1 MVDNVEVKAEQQD
14 VTPTGQ
20 SQDDKQS
27 FTQSELDSL
36 LDKHAAKDL
45 ETAREKWEAEKQE
58 EISKAEQLAKMSAA
72 ERKEAEDKAK
82 LEALNKREQEL
93 NMREYR
99 YEAKHQLEEVG
110 LPDTM
115 VDMVLSDNA
124 ETTKNNITALKELV
138 DKHVEATVNERLKGS
153 EPKAGGTTVVK
164 DHLDEILSQYKK

>member
-1 MVDNVEVKAEQQD
+1 MADEVETEPKVETQPEQ
-14 VTPTGQ
+14 PT
-20 SQDDKQS
+20 DDKQA
-27 FTQSELDSL
+27 FTQSELDSM
-36 LDKHAAKDL
+36 LDKHAAKAL

-82 LEALNKREQEL
+82 LETLNKREQEL

-110 LPDTM
+110 LPDTL
-115 VDMVLSDNA
+115 VDLVLSDDA
-124 ETTKNNITALKELV
+124 ETTKNNINSLKELV

-153 EPKAGGTTVVK
+153 EPKVGGQAAAKSTLAQALGIK
-164 DHLDEILSQYKK
+164 

>member
-36 LDKHAAKDL
+36 LDKHAAKAL

>member
-1 MVDNVEVKAEQQD
+1 MADEVKTEPKVETQPEQQ
-14 VTPTGQ
+14 PT
-20 SQDDKQS
+20 DDKQA
-27 FTQSELDSL
+27 FTQSELDSM
-36 LDKHAAKDL
+36 LDKHTAKAL

-110 LPDTM
+110 LPDTL
-115 VDMVLSDNA
+115 VDLVLSEDA
-124 ETTKNNITALKELV
+124 ETTKNNINSLKDLV

-153 EPKAGGTTVVK
+153 EPKAGGQSATK